1 MKIRFLC
8 AGLLLL
14 LSSSAFAADLT
25 GTWQVTISITAP
37 DGTTQKDLGVAVL
50 QQAGNALTGS
60 VGPDENRLSP
70 ISEGTIKDNKVIIKV
85 SPRPERTMTF
95 ELTVTGEK
103 LVGTVEQTG
112 SPQKRIVELIRAVAA
127 KD

>member
-112 SPQKRIVELIRAVAA
+112 FPQKRIVELIRAVAA